1 MVASDRREFQRLRLS
16 KPILTLIDGESALML
31 DIGVGGAFLEHYGEM
46 QPGHRFRLSF
56 RWQGADVVFMAEV
69 ARSMIVRTPGG
80 DGRSIVSHTGVRFIE
95 SIGNSDELLQQM
107 IATFVGRVLAAQ
119 RANAAGDSKDA
130 TTLAELGE
138 ARRSRSRGL
147 FVSFR
152 YRDGA
157 WWRVP
162 TDSPKQPLDGF
173 TVAAHEDEHELDTL
187 CRSYEAA
194 DEEARRLIRLVAE
207 LSVHAVTH

>member
-16 KPILTLIDGESALML
+16 KPILALIDGQSALML
-31 DIGVGGAFLEHYGEM
+31 DVGVGGAFLEHYGEM
-46 QPGHRFRLSF
+46 TPGHRFRLSF
-56 RWQGADVVFMAEV
+56 RWQGTDVVFMVEV
-69 ARSMIVRTPGG
+69 ARSVIVRTPGG
-80 DGRSIVSHTGVRFIE
+80 DGKSLVSHTGVRFIE
-95 SIGNSDELLQQM
+95 SIGNSEELLQQM

-119 RANAAGDSKDA
+119 RANAAGDATDA
-130 TTLAELGE
+130 TTLAQLGE

-147 FVSFR
+147 FMSFR
-152 YRDGA
+152 YRDGS

-173 TVAAHEDEHELDTL
+173 TVGAHEDEAELETL

-194 DEEARRLIRLVAE
+194 DDESRRLIRLVAE
-207 LSVHAVTH
+207 LSVHAATH

>member
-1 MVASDRREFQRLRLS
+1 MTSEISDAMMNATGITVVHVLSGPTRHTLRRSGRGSIWRLGIKPSLPSQQYACLDYFLSHTWRRMVASDRREFQRLRLS

-95 SIGNSDELLQQM
+95 
-107 IATFVGRVLAAQ
+107 
-119 RANAAGDSKDA
+119 
-130 TTLAELGE
+130 
-138 ARRSRSRGL
+138 
-147 FVSFR
+147 
-152 YRDGA
+152 
-157 WWRVP
+157 
-162 TDSPKQPLDGF
+162 
-173 TVAAHEDEHELDTL
+173 
-187 CRSYEAA
+187 
-194 DEEARRLIRLVAE
+194 
-207 LSVHAVTH
+207 